1 MQNMCSY
8 LLMTVLI
15 VNQIVFAA
23 QTEFIGTVEEI
34 SPEIE
39 KRIVGKSWQPEC
51 PIPLE
56 DLRYLRL
63 SHWGYDNEIHLG
75 EMIVHK
81 DVADDVIEIF
91 KELFE
96 NHFPIER
103 MHLIDDYFEEGKSK
117 NEIDDI
123 SMTNN
128 NTSAFFY
135 RAISGTDVISEHGL
149 GTAIDI
155 NPLIN
160 PFYDIITDHVS
171 PSNARE
177 FLDRERTD
185 VAGMIT
191 KESICY
197 KAFIK
202 RGWKWGGN
210 WKNVK
215 DYQHFSVKEVLNK
228 SLPN

>member
-1 MQNMCSY
+1 MRNMCSY
-8 LLMTVLI
+8 LLMTLLV
-15 VNQIVFAA
+15 VG
-23 QTEFIGTVEEI
+23 QTLLARQSEFIGTAKEI
-34 SPEIE
+34 SPKVFE
-39 KRIVGKSWQPEC
+39 RINGRSWLPVC
-51 PIPLE
+51 PPLE

-81 DVADDVIEIF
+81 DVTLDVIEIF

-103 MHLIDDYFEEGKSK
+103 INLIDDYFEEGKGRNK
-117 NEIDDI
+117 IDDA
-123 SMTNN
+123 SMADN
-128 NTSAFFY
+128 NTSAFFF
-135 RAISGTDVISEHGL
+135 RLIGGTDIVSEHGL

-155 NPLIN
+155 NPRLN
-160 PFYDIITDHVS
+160 PYYNVITGYFS
-171 PSNARE
+171 PSNAQE
-177 FLDRERTD
+177 FLDRERID
-185 VAGMIT
+185 VPGMIT

-215 DYQHFSVKEVLNK
+215 DYQHFCVNK
-228 SLPN
+228 VVHKSFNS